1 MFATELKLF
10 AFHHAF
16 AHLLA
21 DPVPAGRF
29 AEQPAAGVNHPAW
42 IVGHLAFAADVG
54 LKVSGVPTVCPAG
67 WDATFGIGSVPA
79 SDPGAYPPKAEL
91 LALYDLTHE
100 RLTAAAPHADPAVL
114 ASPQPLDFLRPHMQT
129 MGDLLSHILSSHE
142 AFHLGQLSTWRRV
155 LGFPS
160 ARG

>member
-1 MFATELKLF
+1 MFAHELKLF
-10 AFHHAF
+10 AFHRDF

-21 DPVPAGRF
+21 DPVPADRF

-42 IVGHLAFAADVG
+42 ILGHLAVSADFG
-54 LKVSGVPTVCPAG
+54 LRFSGATTVCPPG
-67 WDATFGIGSVPA
+67 WQPLFAPGSLPQA
-79 SDPGAYPPKAEL
+79 DPGVYPGKNEL
-91 LALYDLTHE
+91 LAAYDTVHE
-100 RLTAAAPHADPAVL
+100 KLTAAVPHADPAAL
-114 ASPQPLDFLRPHMQT
+114 SGPQPLGFLRPHIDT
-129 MGDLLSHILSSHE
+129 VGDLLSHILSTHE

>member
-1 MFATELKLF
+1 MYANELKLF

-21 DPVPAGRF
+21 DPVPADRW

-42 IVGHLAFAADVG
+42 IIGHLAVSADFA
-54 LKVSGVPTVCPAG
+54 LKACGGQTVCPPEWRPLFSPG
-67 WDATFGIGSVPA
+67 TTPKPDL
-79 SDPGAYPPKAEL
+79 GAYPTKAEL
-91 LALYDLTHE
+91 LAAYDRVHADLT
-100 RLTAAAPHADPAVL
+100 TAVPHADPAAL
-114 ASPQPLDFLRPHMQT
+114 TSPQPIDFLRPHIQT
-129 MGDLLSHILSSHE
+129 MGELLAHILSTHE
-142 AFHLGQLSTWRRV
+142 AFHLGQFSTWRRV

>member
-1 MFATELKLF
+1 MYATELKLF

-21 DPVPAGRF
+21 DPVPAERF

-42 IVGHLAFAADVG
+42 VVGHLAFAADFG
-54 LKVSGVPTVCPAG
+54 LKMCGAPITCPEDWPTL
-67 WDATFGIGSVPA
+67 FGIGSVPVA
-79 SDPGAYPPKAEL
+79 DLGAYPPKAEL
-91 LALYDLTHE
+91 LAAYDLAHVK
-100 RLTAAAPHADPAVL
+100 LTAAVPHADPTAL
-114 ASPQPLDFLRPHMQT
+114 AGPQPLDFMRPHIQT
-129 MGDLLSHILSSHE
+129 VGELLSHILSTHE

-155 LGFPS
+155 VGFGS